1 MFATPAGGKILTS
14 HRALQTVV
22 PAAVSQRRQKL
33 RLREGACVLQR
44 GAVGIP
50 GKVSCTTSLL
60 VQLPLKLQLTGLNP
74 LAHSISTCWLRR
86 IIR

>member
-50 GKVSCTTSLL
+50 G
-60 VQLPLKLQLTGLNP
+60 
-74 LAHSISTCWLRR
+74 
-86 IIR
+86 